1 MCSVNYNDMY
11 NLLCAIKTFL
21 GNDSRSS
28 TADMKA
34 EITVRVMCMIL
45 YLQLQTVCKLSH
57 TISLSAH
64 HVCMLA
70 VFSVSLS
77 CKARSDNS
85 ILNGG
90 GISISSAAV
99 DASRLRID

>member
-1 MCSVNYNDMY
+1 MCSVNYNGMY

-21 GNDSRSS
+21 GNDSRSL

-34 EITVRVMCMIL
+34 EITMWVMCMIL
-45 YLQLQTVCKLSH
+45 YLQLQTVCKLNN

-70 VFSVSLS
+70 AFSVSLS
-77 CKARSDNS
+77 CKAQSDNS

-90 GISISSAAV
+90 GVGIQQCSC
-99 DASRLRID
+99 